1 MKRIILLLFILIPI
15 IGMAQ
20 ESNSQDTT
28 VYVGNRKVVIKEK
41 EGKIRVKLYEQST
54 DGNMVEND
62 QIFEGVYMNG
72 QSTERR
78 LSLTVPFTK
87 KKEPR
92 SSSYH
97 GRSHDLHIAGLYVGY
112 SMFGDKALY
121 SRADEPDLV
130 LTKSW
135 EWGIVPFEAKFP
147 LTRDNSLSLNSG
159 LGIGYTSFRIDGNY
173 AFRKVSSVTAILPPD
188 EGTSYSQSRLRYYHF
203 RIPVV
208 FEWQKYS
215 KSHGPVFVSLGGE
228 AEIRRSM
235 KAKVKY
241 EGNKHENTLG
251 KDLNVNPIGVNLLTQ
266 VGYGSLGFYTRYSMA
281 QLFEKNKG
289 PKLYPFSIGVAW
301 HW

>member
-1 MKRIILLLFILIPI
+1 MKRIILLLFILIPV

-28 VYVGNRKVVIKEK
+28 LYVGNRKVVIKEK
-41 EGKIRVKLYEQST
+41 DGKIKVKLYEQST

-87 KKEPR
+87 NKESP
-92 SSSYH
+92 SSSRY
-97 GRSHDLHIAGLYVGY
+97 GRSHEPHIAGLYIAY

-121 SRADEPDLV
+121 SRANEPDLV

-135 EWGIVPFEAKFP
+135 EWGIVPFETKFP

-159 LGIGYTSFRIDGNY
+159 LGIGYTSFRVDGDY
-173 AFRKVSSVTAILPPD
+173 VFRKVNSVTAVLPPD
-188 EGTSYSQSRLRYYHF
+188 RGESYSQSRLRYYHF
-203 RIPVV
+203 RIPAV

-215 KSHGPVFVSLGGE
+215 RHHGPIFLSVGGE
-228 AEIRRSM
+228 AEIRWSV
-235 KAKVKY
+235 KSKVKY
-241 EGNKHENTLG
+241 EGNRHENTLG
-251 KDLNVNPIGVNLLTQ
+251 KDLNVNPIGVNLLAQ
-266 VGYGSLGFYTRYSMA
+266 AGYGSLGFYTRYSMA
-281 QLFEKNKG
+281 PLFEKNKG
-289 PKLYPFSIGVAW
+289 PELYPFSIGVAW